1 MWDKIKLYGKPIF
14 QLVVG
19 VFIIAI
25 IGQAF
30 SDRLN
35 NHTPDA
41 LKEFKDGVQNHLVW
55 DIKGQ
60 CFFVRPHSD
69 VTVYL
74 IRVSDCDR
82 K

>member
-1 MWDKIKLYGKPIF
+1 MLDKIKLYKWQIIQF
-14 QLVVG
+14 VVG
-19 VFIIAI
+19 
-25 IGQAF
+25 IGLMVGCYVL

-35 NHTPDA
+35 NHAPEA